1 MNVRRSLLWAG
12 AVAALLLP
20 SSLRAERPLEPP
32 PFGMDRFRDLAAS
45 VRARRVLKDDRA
57 LARLNL
63 GISVEDGVATVRGP
77 VPSDAEGRRAV
88 ALLEGV
94 RGIRAVRSNFYTETP
109 REENL
114 LGGLSRRP
122 EMPQRFEASKPDV
135 DAETLPARIP
145 RVMPPAVVTG
155 GATEAV
161 APRVFA
167 PRPVALPPRA
177 PDPPPGSLRDR
188 IAAIRAADARFG
200 TIPIVI
206 DGTRLQVQQ
215 GAAEDD
221 IIRALVDRLRR
232 VPGVTEVEL
241 KSE

>member
-1 MNVRRSLLWAG
+1 MIVRRSLLWAG

-32 PFGMDRFRDLAAS
+32 AYALDRIRDLATS
-45 VRARRVLKDDRA
+45 VRARRVLKDDLA

-77 VPSDAEGRRAV
+77 VPSDAEGRRAI
-88 ALLEGV
+88 ALVEGV
-94 RGIRAVRSNFYTETP
+94 RGIRAVRSNFYTEAP
-109 REENL
+109 RQENL

-122 EMPQRFEASKPDV
+122 EMPQRFEASKPVV

-155 GATEAV
+155 GTTDSV
-161 APRVFA
+161 APQVFA

-177 PDPPPGSLRDR
+177 PDPPGSLRDR

-206 DGTRLQVQQ
+206 DGTRLQVQE
-215 GAAEDD
+215 GAAQDD
-221 IIRALVDRLRR
+221 VIRALLDRLRR

>member
-1 MNVRRSLLWAG
+1 MIVRRSLLWAG
-12 AVAALLLP
+12 AVMALLPP
-20 SSLRAERPLEPP
+20 SSLWAERPVEPP
-32 PFGMDRFRDLAAS
+32 PFGLDRLRDLSAS

-63 GISVEDGVATVRGP
+63 GVSVEEGVATVRGP
-77 VPSDAEGRRAV
+77 VPSDEEGRRAV
-88 ALLEGV
+88 ALLEAV

-109 REENL
+109 RGENL

-122 EMPQRFEASKPDV
+122 QMPQRFEASKPDV

-155 GATEAV
+155 GATEST

-177 PDPPPGSLRDR
+177 PDPPESLRDR

-200 TIPIVI
+200 TIPIVV

-215 GAAEDD
+215 GAAQDD
-221 IIRALVDRLRR
+221 VIRALLDRLRR

-241 KSE
+241 KSD

>member
-1 MNVRRSLLWAG
+1 MIVRRSLLWAG
-12 AVAALLLP
+12 AMVALLLP
-20 SSLRAERPLEPP
+20 SSLRADRPPEPP
-32 PFGMDRFRDLAAS
+32 PFGLDRLRDLAAS
-45 VRARRVLKDDRA
+45 VRARRVLKDDRD

-63 GISVEDGVATVRGP
+63 GVSVEDGVATVRGP

-94 RGIRAVRSNFYTETP
+94 RGIRAVRAVFYPETP
-109 REENL
+109 HESNL

-122 EMPQRFEASKPDV
+122 QLPQRFEASKPTAE
-135 DAETLPARIP
+135 AETPPRLP
-145 RVMPPAVVTG
+145 RVTQPAVVTHG
-155 GATEAV
+155 SSGPV
-161 APRVFA
+161 APQVFA
-167 PRPVALPPRA
+167 PRAVALPPRA

-200 TIPIVI
+200 TIPILI
-206 DGTRLQVQQ
+206 DGTRLPVQQ
-215 GAAEDD
+215 GAAEDGV
-221 IIRALVDRLRR
+221 IRALLDRLRR